1 MSRRIDLNADLGE
14 SYGVWRLG
22 ADEDLLPLL
31 SSANVA
37 CGWHGGDP
45 RIMDATVAAA
55 RAAGVAVGAHPS
67 FPDRDGFGRR
77 AMDVSPGEAEADLV
91 YQVAALD
98 GFCRRHGVR
107 LQHVKAHGALY
118 NTAAKNAGLADA
130 IAAGVASMDADL
142 ILVVPPGSELERAGR
157 QAGLA
162 VAREGFCDRA
172 YEPDGSLVDRRRPG
186 AVHHEAGAAVEQALS
201 LVTEGRVR
209 CIDGSYAELAVDTLC
224 CHGDNPHAVEFV
236 RRVRAEL
243 ERAGVEIRELGR
255 TLRRA

>member
-1 MSRRIDLNADLGE
+1 MSRTVDLNADLGE

-22 ADEDLLPLL
+22 ADEQLLPLL

-45 RIMDATVAAA
+45 RIMDTTVAAA

-67 FPDRDGFGRR
+67 FPDRGGFGRR
-77 AMDVSPGEAEADLV
+77 AMDVSPADAEADLV

-98 GFCRRHGVR
+98 GFCRRHGLR

-118 NTAAKNAGLADA
+118 NAAAKSAPLAGA
-130 IAAGVASMDADL
+130 IAAAAASLDADL
-142 ILVVPPGSELERAGR
+142 ILVVPPGSALETAGR
-157 QAGLA
+157 EAGLV

-186 AVHHEAGAAVEQALS
+186 AVHDEVEAAVEQALS

-209 CIDGSYAELAVDTLC
+209 CIDGSLRELAVDTLC

-236 RRVRAEL
+236 RRIRAEL
-243 ERAGVEIRELGR
+243 ERAGVEIREMGR
-255 TLRRA
+255 TLGRS